1 MFKNLLD
8 KFRKDKLPPILV
20 PQLMDT
26 YTRLP
31 VSFVRGEGSR
41 LWDVDGNCYIDAL
54 GGIAVTILGHSH
66 PAISETISL
75 QANKLLHVSNLFHI
89 QEQAQLA
96 SKFCSIAQMDKV
108 FFANSGAEANEAAIK
123 LARLHATK
131 RNIAKPVVVAM
142 QGSFHGRSLA
152 TLSASGNKRVQQG
165 FVPLVDD
172 FEHIKFNDID
182 ALGALAANN
191 NVVAVI
197 LEPIQGEAG
206 IVIPDEGYLRAVRD
220 LCAEHDWLMIV
231 DEVQSGLGRTGKWF
245 AYQHEDILPDIV
257 TSAKGLGNGI
267 PIGACAARGKA
278 ADLFSPGDHAST
290 FGGNPFSSSVALTVI
305 NTIES
310 DGLVLAA
317 EDVGEYLKRQIQ
329 HRVGTL
335 SGVVDIRGKG
345 MMLAI
350 ELDSSPANLATK
362 FLLKGLVVN
371 VTGGGRIIRLLPA
384 INLTRDEAVEIAT
397 LIHDVLIEL

>member
-66 PAISETISL
+66 PAVSETISL

-96 SKFCSIAQMDKV
+96 SKFCSTAQMDKV

-131 RNIAKPVVVAM
+131 RNISKPIVVAM

-172 FEHIKFNDID
+172 FAHIKFDDID

-206 IVIPDEGYLRAVRD
+206 VIIPEEGYLQAVRD
-220 LCAEHDWLMIV
+220 LCDEHDWLMIV

-290 FGGNPFSSSVALTVI
+290 FGGNPFASSVALSVI

-350 ELDSSPANLATK
+350 ELDSSPENLATK
-362 FLLKGLVVN
+362 VLLEGLVVN
-371 VTGGGRIIRLLPA
+371 VTGGGRIIRILPA
-384 INLTRDEAVEIAT
+384 INLTREEAVEIAT
-397 LIHDVLIEL
+397 RIHDVLIEL